1 MNSSIF
7 ELSSEMFFSVLS
19 VNDMLRIRGGD
30 DPLPVDQYPDKDKN
44 PDIPPDPIKK

>member
-7 ELSSEMFFSVLS
+7 ELNSEMYFSVLS

-30 DPLPVDQYPDKDKN
+30 NAEHVNRDQDKDKN